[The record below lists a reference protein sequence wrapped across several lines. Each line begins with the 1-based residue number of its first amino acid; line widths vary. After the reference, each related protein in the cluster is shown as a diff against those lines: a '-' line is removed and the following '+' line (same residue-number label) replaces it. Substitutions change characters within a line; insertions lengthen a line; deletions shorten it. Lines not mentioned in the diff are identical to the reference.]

1 VLTSYDDDDS
11 GSSAIRE
18 VQLIPTESGFLTR
31 SYQKCSGD
39 FSAKALICL
48 KPHPEFAQV
57 GLAPDLIA
65 SWTSA
70 PTAREYGLPLT
81 VVRLT
86 SRQNSGL
93 TSGLATTS
101 GFDIGKKPNPRPLAM
116 AQ

>member
-1 VLTSYDDDDS
+1 MLTSYDDDDS

-57 GLAPDLIA
+57 GLTLGMLEGKGAPPPELK
-65 SWTSA
+65 SLS
-70 PTAREYGLPLT
+70 
-81 VVRLT
+81 
-86 SRQNSGL
+86 S
-93 TSGLATTS
+93 
-101 GFDIGKKPNPRPLAM
+101 
-116 AQ
+116 

>member
-1 VLTSYDDDDS
+1 MLTSYDDDDS

-57 GLAPDLIA
+57 GLNRLVEGREFTFA
-65 SWTSA
+65 SGGEIGSRSA
-70 PTAREYGLPLT
+70 VLGEAELVARLASPCPT
-81 VVRLT
+81 
-86 SRQNSGL
+86 
-93 TSGLATTS
+93 
-101 GFDIGKKPNPRPLAM
+101 
-116 AQ
+116 